1 MLNWIRVVGRRIRGL
16 ASRRRLDEDFQQELD
31 THLEML
37 TEENLRRGLPLEEAR
52 RTARVQLGGVTQLR
66 ETHREMWGLPWL
78 ETLLQD
84 LRYGLRQLRR
94 SPGFSATA
102 ISIAALG
109 IAATCVV
116 FAFAD
121 AAIFRA
127 LPYQDASRL
136 ANITLTDLKND
147 PGWSGVS
154 VPVFLNWSER
164 ARKVGQFAAIYAPLK
179 SKTLVG
185 GAEPMQVFIKQI
197 SPGSFQLLGASPL
210 LGRDFLASDYRAGG
224 TSALILSYTLWQQLF
239 HGSPGAVGRSITL
252 DGVGYTIVGIMPPDF
267 MLPEASAAMQ
277 PACWTPLVFDA
288 KQKSAPKV
296 LSLTVFTRLGPGTSA
311 AQAEAALRATA
322 LPILNPTGAQDRS
335 DWRIQVTPLIR
346 ELVHH
351 WRSILI
357 FLFGAAGFLLAIA
370 CANVANLLLARAN
383 GRQKE
388 IAVRA
393 AIGASRG
400 RVVRQLLTESAALGG
415 VAGALGILLA
425 HWGIEWERSVL
436 PQWFHT
442 ANFEQ
447 LGIDPRILA
456 ATVAV
461 SFAVGIV
468 FGLAPAIHVTRIDL
482 VESLKE
488 TSSNVSL
495 SKGRWNAQG
504 VAVVA
509 EIAFSLILL
518 TGAALM
524 LRSFLKLESIHPGFD
539 PDQMLTMRVLMPK
552 YRYSKPEDQIA
563 AYQQVIE
570 KIKVLPGVTDAAFV
584 TPLPMTG
591 INATVRMPAQPGMSN
606 APVNSKLGVGFHVV
620 STGYFNTMGIRL
632 LRGRLFTPQDT
643 HDSEPV
649 TIVDKA
655 FVDRF
660 WPGEDPVGKIF
671 YPAYP
676 KMKPVAHVVGEVDSV
691 RDLQLWERPRP
702 ELYNPFPEHFFAA
715 YAGSL
720 EIKTGTPA
728 STAVAVQRV
737 IHSVDPEAP
746 VSRIETMRDVL
757 SLSLAEKRLYLWLV
771 GIFATL
777 ALLLAAAG
785 IASTVSYA
793 ISRRKHEIGIRMAL
807 GARRSSVLFLMLGQ
821 TARLV
826 LTGIVLG
833 AAGSL
838 LLTRFIASQLYGIS
852 PTDPFTFV
860 SVAIFLALVSLSASI
875 IPATRAASVDPAETL
890 RTT

>member
-1 MLNWIRVVGRRIRGL
+1 MLIKARIRSL
-16 ASRRRLDEDFQQELD
+16 WRNMVHRVRVDQELD
-31 THLEML
+31 EEVRSYLEQLVMKKMSEGM
-37 TEENLRRGLPLEEAR
+37 TPEEAQR
-52 RTARVQLGGVTQLR
+52 SARISFGGVEQVKEEVRAVRAGRL
-66 ETHREMWGLPWL
+66 L
-78 ETLLQD
+78 ED
-84 LRYGLRQLRR
+84 FARDVRYGLRQLCRN
-94 SPGFSATA
+94 PGFSATA

-136 ANITLTDLKND
+136 ANVTLTDLKND

-154 VPVFLNWSER
+154 VPVFLNWSEH
-164 ARKVGQFAAIYAPLK
+164 ARKIGKFAAIYSPLK
-179 SKTLVG
+179 SKALVG
-185 GAEPMQVFIKQI
+185 GKEPMQVFDEQI
-197 SPGSFQLLGASPL
+197 SPGSFKLLGASPL
-210 LGRDFLASDYRAGG
+210 LGRDFLASDYRANG
-224 TSALILSYTLWQQLF
+224 TDAVILSYPLWQQLF
-239 HGSPGAVGRSITL
+239 DSSPGAVGQAITL
-252 DGVGYTIVGIMPPDF
+252 DGVGYTIVGIMPSDF
-267 MLPEASAAMQ
+267 LLPESSAAME
-277 PACWTPLVFDA
+277 PACWTPLVFNA
-288 KQKSAPKV
+288 KQKSEANDH
-296 LSLTVFTRLGPGTSA
+296 SLTVFTRLGPGTSPE
-311 AQAEAALRATA
+311 QAEVALRATA
-322 LPILNPTGAQDRS
+322 LPILNPMRARNRS
-335 DWRIQVTPLIR
+335 EWRIQVTPLVH
-346 ELVHH
+346 ELIHH

-442 ANFEQ
+442 ANFDQ
-447 LGIDPRILA
+447 MGIDPRILA
-456 ATVAV
+456 ATVVV
-461 SFAVGIV
+461 SFVVGIV
-468 FGLAPAIHVTRIDL
+468 FGLAPAIHVSRIDL

-488 TSSNVSL
+488 TSANVSL
-495 SKGRWNAQG
+495 SKGWWNAQSI
-504 VAVVA
+504 AVVA
-509 EIAFSLILL
+509 EIAFSLVLL
-518 TGAALM
+518 TGATLM
-524 LRSFLKLESIHPGFD
+524 LRSFLKLEAVQPGFN
-539 PDQMLTMRVLMPK
+539 PDEMLTLRVLMPK

-563 AYQQVIE
+563 TYQQALQ
-570 KIKVLPGVTDAAFV
+570 KIRALPGITDAAFV

-591 INATVRMPAQPGMSN
+591 INATAGLPAQPGMSN
-606 APVNSKLGVGFHVV
+606 TPANSELDVGFHVV
-620 STGYFNTMGIRL
+620 STGYFNTMGIHL

-643 HDSEPV
+643 DNSERV
-649 TIVDKA
+649 AIVDQA
-655 FVDRF
+655 FVDRY
-660 WPGEDPVGKIF
+660 WPGQDPVGKLF
-671 YPAYP
+671 YLHYP
-676 KMKPVAHVVGEVDSV
+676 KPTPVVHIVGEVSSV

-702 ELYNPFPEHFFAA
+702 VLYNPFTQHFFAA
-715 YAGSL
+715 FAGSL
-720 EIKTGTPA
+720 VIKTRTPA
-728 STAVAVQRV
+728 STAVAVQRA

-826 LTGIVLG
+826 LVGIALG

-838 LLTRFIASQLYGIS
+838 LLTRFISSQLYGIS
-852 PTDPFTFV
+852 PTDPLTFV
-860 SVAIFLALVSLSASI
+860 SVAFFLGLVSLFASI